1 MSLNDLNLKSQLKI
15 SVHDIDWKSL
25 IFGSAF
31 CAVLAMIGASP
42 DLWFCTPLSAIGL
55 LYVGY
60 EAKNLLWG
68 IILGAVGSLPLFGVT
83 MQGGLGPMVYSPQN
97 IVLILITCLIIGV
110 VTGFVGFYIKKERQ
124 EALKMREADLKKK
137 SKKSKKK

>member
-1 MSLNDLNLKSQLKI
+1 MNLKSQLEI
-15 SVHDIDWKSL
+15 SIDEIDWKSL

-42 DLWFCTPLSAIGL
+42 NLWFFTPVSAIGL

-68 IILGAVGSLPLFGVT
+68 CILGAIGSWPLFGVT
-83 MQGGLGPMVYSPQN
+83 LQGGLGAMVYSTQN
-97 IVLILITCLIIGV
+97 IILILITCLIIGA
-110 VTGFVGFYIKKERQ
+110 VTGFVGAYIKKDREA
-124 EALKMREADLKKK
+124 ALKMREA
-137 SKKSKKK
+137 

>member
-1 MSLNDLNLKSQLKI
+1 MSLKDLNLRSQWKI
-15 SVHDIDWKSL
+15 SRGEIDWKSL

-42 DLWFCTPLSAIGL
+42 ELWFLIPISAIGL

-68 IILGAVGSLPLFGVT
+68 GILGAIGSLPLFGVT

-97 IVLILITCLIIGV
+97 IIFILITCLIIGA
-110 VTGFVGFYIKKERQ
+110 VTGFVGAYVKKERQ